1 MKRLIFI
8 TIALSI
14 PIIIWWI
21 ERVIAKRKGE
31 KLKGPSV
38 LMLVGFALAIM
49 IILVGLLIS
58 QTENAPEG
66 SKYIPAQSVGGKI
79 VSGEFN

>member
-38 LMLVGFALAIM
+38 LMLAGFALAIM

>member
-21 ERVIAKRKGE
+21 ERIIAKRKGE

-38 LMLVGFALAIM
+38 LMLAGFALAIM
-49 IILVGLLIS
+49 KALNL
-58 QTENAPEG
+58 A
-66 SKYIPAQSVGGKI
+66 
-79 VSGEFN
+79 